1 MTELAIKPAY
11 DPKAPGRWDVLV
23 ACAAQYKKGKFNPN
37 DTNALAVESGRSETT
52 VGNTIDGYGPEYD
65 AQRREGEKYSGMVC
79 ITEPTQDDLRSFV
92 PENCTATCSNY
103 PDCPLRAAIEA
114 HKTPERKY
122 TSGKLTVTPR
132 NGVIT
137 PDQTPIPAAA
147 EFGVVF
153 AEDINQA
160 YAALAPEIENLLAT
174 GDLGKFEF
182 CESQMRIHRISR
194 KIMLTHPEY
203 PGTVFNFAIGEVLHY
218 QPWDGYQLNIPNTRL
233 TTKEAFPYDGSNVID
248 QKTGKI
254 VSNNVIECVGAYDY
268 DVLGRKV
275 EMTREAARRIGTQV
289 KIPDVVAYGHYSGLA
304 KEKLGFF
311 IYTSPEDLSIINDFY
326 MDVLMHLSPNTVAE
340 LIPTSFVQRSA
351 AIQNQLIEIDSKVT
365 DLVSSP
371 IFSEAY
377 KALAG
382 LFRSI
387 KLMHERGIV
396 HLQLHSGNWGIT
408 PDGQIYIGD
417 WETASVRH
425 IDRFAKAFDLGNAIN
440 RNLQGFIHG
449 IVLDSYGAN
458 LSSQLFIGKI
468 LQRFIEEGFATAF
481 QAYGDQFDR
490 KLYRRLFA
498 KNYLS
503 ITTNTPGRDD
513 QYYAR
518 EAASMTYFE
527 LKLDPDRMHET
538 ISKYLA
544 RSSSTP
550 IESSKKPERNAPCPC
565 GSGKKYK
572 QCCGSKR

>member
-52 VGNTIDGYGPEYD
+52 VGNTIDGYGPEYN
-65 AQRREGEKYSGMVC
+65 AQRKEGERYSGMIC
-79 ITEPTQDDLRSFV
+79 ITEPTQDGLRSFV
-92 PENCTATCSNY
+92 PENCTASCSSY

-114 HKTPERKY
+114 GKSPERRY
-122 TSGKLTVTPR
+122 TSGNLTVIPR
-132 NGVIT
+132 NGVII
-137 PDQTPIPAAA
+137 PEQTQIPAGAD
-147 EFGVVF
+147 FGLVF
-153 AEDINQA
+153 AEQINQK
-160 YAALAPEIENLLAT
+160 YALLAPEIEDLLAT
-174 GDLGKFEF
+174 GNLGKFEF
-182 CESQMRIHRISR
+182 CESQMRMDKISR
-194 KIMLTHPEY
+194 KVMLTHPEF
-203 PGTVFNFAIGEVLHY
+203 PGVVFNFAIGEVLHN
-218 QPWDGYQLNIPNTRL
+218 QPWDVYHLNLPNTAL
-233 TTKEAFPYDGSNVID
+233 TTKEVFPNSGSNIID
-248 QKTGKI
+248 QKTGRI
-254 VSNNVIECVGAYDY
+254 ISNNVIECVGAYDY
-268 DVLGRKV
+268 DVLERKV
-275 EMTREAARRIGTQV
+275 EMTREATRRIGTQV

-311 IYTSPEDLSIINDFY
+311 IYTSPEDLSIINDYY
-326 MDVLMHLSPNTVAE
+326 MDVLMQLSPNTVAE
-340 LIPTSFVQRSA
+340 HIPTSFGQRRDEL
-351 AIQNQLIEIDSKVT
+351 QNQLIEIDSKVT

-377 KALAG
+377 RALAG

-440 RNLQGFIHG
+440 RNLQGFING

-468 LQRFIEEGFATAF
+468 LQRFIEEGFAIAF

-490 KLYRRLFA
+490 NQYRRLFA

-503 ITTNTPGRDD
+503 VASNNPRRDD
-513 QYYAR
+513 RYYAR

-527 LKLDPDRMHET
+527 MKLDPDRMHET

-544 RSSSTP
+544 RSTP
-550 IESSKKPERNAPCPC
+550 SIESSKKPERNAPCPC